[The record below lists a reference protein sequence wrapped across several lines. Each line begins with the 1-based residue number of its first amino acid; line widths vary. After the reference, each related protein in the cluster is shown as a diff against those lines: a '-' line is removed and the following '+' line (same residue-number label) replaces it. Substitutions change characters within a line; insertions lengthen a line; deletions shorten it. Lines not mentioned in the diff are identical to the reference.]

1 MMADICLVNYCASIQ
16 SKYTANPMQ
25 RRKQNSLCL
34 VACTTYY
41 NFTCKP
47 IFEMTAKWCEMNSGY
62 TPCPWEQKG
71 VLVALAGSNDLHIF
85 QVQHA
90 EIDFISILGHGVPW
104 RSRPI
109 KTIKTHQNPVTSPKW
124 REWSNLELTLRK
136 SGSTHGYYC
145 ITSKLSWP
153 VAAQHPPVRAS
164 VTERKNS
171 IGPWQR
177 TRRHAA
183 AVEPKKD
190 PQVTRSKGRSQEVKK
205 HPVALKR
212 SSICYRQIMVPNT
225 KRSHVY
231 NYINTVYDG
240 LSKCL
245 FPVLL
250 INRNSMRAASCL
262 PLKNMTYLDD
272 VKTW

>member
-1 MMADICLVNYCASIQ
+1 
-16 SKYTANPMQ
+16 
-25 RRKQNSLCL
+25 
-34 VACTTYY
+34 
-41 NFTCKP
+41 
-47 IFEMTAKWCEMNSGY
+47 
-62 TPCPWEQKG
+62 
-71 VLVALAGSNDLHIF
+71 
-85 QVQHA
+85 
-90 EIDFISILGHGVPW
+90 VPW

-205 HPVALKR
+205 HLVALKR
-212 SSICYRQIMVPNT
+212 SICYRQIMVPNT
-225 KRSHVY
+225 KISHAY
-231 NYINTVYDG
+231 NYINTVYTHTMADW
-240 LSKCL
+240 C
-245 FPVLL
+245 
-250 INRNSMRAASCL
+250 
-262 PLKNMTYLDD
+262 
-272 VKTW
+272 